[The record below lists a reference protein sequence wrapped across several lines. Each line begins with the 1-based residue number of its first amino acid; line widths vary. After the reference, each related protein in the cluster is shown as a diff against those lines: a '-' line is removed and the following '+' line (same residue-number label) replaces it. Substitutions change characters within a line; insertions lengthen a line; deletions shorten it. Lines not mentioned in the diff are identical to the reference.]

1 MPRLNVKSVL
11 IVAFAL
17 AAASPSFAQQQ
28 GGQGASPATTNTA
41 AGKTDAQV
49 GFQRKATLTPAEEAL
64 EGDRTVARMEAAAA
78 LIRGQLGKARA
89 ERDVVKTLCLND
101 KLSQA
106 DVATRTGRDRNSAL
120 KDAVGRNDSELAN
133 HEFTILSVLGQR
145 SQQLTAEANQ
155 CIGEEAA
162 FIGETAVQTTVD
174 PTLPPPDQTDVP
186 PNFVVPIYDQPP
198 QCTTCSI

>member
-1 MPRLNVKSVL
+1 MPRPNVKSFL

-17 AAASPSFAQQQ
+17 AAASPSFAQQ
-28 GGQGASPATTNTA
+28 GGQTAGPATATA
-41 AGKTDAQV
+41 GSKTDAQV
-49 GFQRKATLTPAEEAL
+49 GFQRKASLTPAEEAV

-106 DVATRTGRDRNSAL
+106 DVATRTGRDRNAAL
-120 KDAVGRNDSELAN
+120 KEAVGRNDSELAN

-174 PTLPPPDQTDVP
+174 PTLPPPDQTDLP